1 MVSLVMFWCF
11 FSTTKYFF
19 DYRVIT
25 LHPFDLLRH
34 ILMDLCPP
42 GIILVF
48 VFSNC
53 WHLLRFSFD
62 MQLDSP
68 LSVVVMSSYF
78 TNTLILPV
86 INGPTEGLMLIYLCH
101 FFTSFVGIP
110 VYQAVLYL
118 MIAFAVLPTV
128 AFKLLYP
135 FAVLMAGVLVWD
147 YLSPSDIFGNYPHL
161 VVMGTGLAFGFLVS
175 LLYLPLA
182 IANALTAKLND
193 GVPLIDELLV
203 LVGYCAFTGFL
214 YLHLATSVIHEITTA
229 LGIYCFR

>member
-1 MVSLVMFWCF
+1 
-11 FSTTKYFF
+11 
-19 DYRVIT
+19 
-25 LHPFDLLRH
+25 
-34 ILMDLCPP
+34 
-42 GIILVF
+42 
-48 VFSNC
+48 
-53 WHLLRFSFD
+53 

-101 FFTSFVGIP
+101 FFTSFVGKLLQHFKDP
-110 VYQAVLYL
+110 GVPSGLYL

-128 AFKLLYP
+128 AFK
-135 FAVLMAGVLVWD
+135 D

-203 LVGYCAFTGFL
+203 LVGYCALLVFCTCTWQHQSSMKLQLHWEYTASGLLGKKHKECSSSVAFVNPWRSFLFEMYWINFVHVDCMMAGFF
-214 YLHLATSVIHEITTA
+214 YNYFYIIVR
-229 LGIYCFR
+229 C